1 MAYRIFYAAGPGD
14 IIQSHKHWMQNEHD
28 PTEVSIT
35 FSSQFEDFCREI
47 GADAY
52 IVSYHRRKEIFRDG
66 PFTLEHRP
74 KPMPG
79 ATGARYHL
87 AEVLYGLGLLATALR
102 FKADLAVIDSGST
115 HYFITTLFRLMGIRV
130 VPVLHN
136 TLWPHGFPPTRPVPR
151 LILWLD
157 SLFFR
162 RVPMATIGVSPECTR
177 QVEQLTRGRH
187 TPLLQVRA
195 QFRPEYF
202 ENIPPP
208 PPHDQ
213 RNFRIMFIGR
223 VNRIK
228 GVFDILE
235 IARKVEARAPGR
247 VRWEICG
254 SGPDL
259 EELRQRQHAMGLE
272 PIVHIR
278 GWTSLPDLIEVYA
291 RSHASIVPTRS
302 SFTEGLAMTA
312 AEAILA
318 GRPLITNPVVPALE
332 LLRPACV
339 EARTNDVD
347 SYVEGILKL
356 VDEPNYYDSLCQ
368 ACPSLQEQF
377 YDRDHGLT
385 AVLRRVIRP
394 IQDTERAP
402 ST

>member
-1 MAYRIFYAAGPGD
+1 MIYRVFYAAGPGD
-14 IIQSHKHWMQNEHD
+14 IIQAHKHWKQNEHD

-35 FSSQFEDFCREI
+35 YSSQLEDFCQEI
-47 GADAY
+47 SAEAY

-79 ATGARYHL
+79 ATGVRYHL

-102 FKADLAVIDSGST
+102 FKADVAVIDSGST
-115 HYFITTLFRLMGIRV
+115 HYFITTLFRLMDIRV
-130 VPVLHN
+130 VSVLHN

-162 RVPMATIGVSPECTR
+162 GMPTATIGVSPECTR
-177 QVEQLTRGRH
+177 QVAQLTRGRH
-187 TPLLQVRA
+187 TPLLQIRA
-195 QFRPEYF
+195 QFHPEYF

-208 PPHDQ
+208 PPHD
-213 RNFRIMFIGR
+213 RSPFHIMFIGR

-235 IARKVEARAPGR
+235 IAQKVEASAPGQ

-259 EELRQRQHAMGLE
+259 EELRQRQCEMGLE

-291 RSHASIVPTRS
+291 RSHVSIVPTRS

-318 GRPLITNPVVPALE
+318 GRPVITNPVVPALE
-332 LLRPACV
+332 LLKPACV

-356 VDEPNYYDSLCQ
+356 INDSNYYNSLCQ
-368 ACPSLQEQF
+368 ACPSLQKQF
-377 YDRDHGLT
+377 YDHDQGLT
-385 AVLRRVIRP
+385 AVLRQVIKP
-394 IQDTERAP
+394 IQ
-402 ST
+402 